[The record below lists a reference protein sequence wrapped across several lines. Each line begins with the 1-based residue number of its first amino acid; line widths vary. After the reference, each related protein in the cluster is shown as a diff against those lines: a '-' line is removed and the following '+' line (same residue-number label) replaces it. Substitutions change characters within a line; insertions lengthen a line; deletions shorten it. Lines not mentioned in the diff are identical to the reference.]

1 MTATI
6 ERVPGAGLDIDEVLE
21 VYRASG
27 LGERRPVDD
36 RPRFAQML
44 ANANLVLTARV
55 GGVLIGIARSVSD
68 FAYATYLCDIAVVRS
83 HQHGGVG
90 RALIAATRHAAPGA
104 KIVLLSAPAATGYY
118 PHIGFRAHGSAWVLD
133 PDVSLER
140 ASVSAASTVNVLQGR

>member
-1 MTATI
+1 MTPAI
-6 ERVPGAGLDIDEVLE
+6 ERVPGAGLDVDEVLE

-27 LGERRPVDD
+27 LGERRPIGD

-55 GGVLIGIARSVSD
+55 DGVLIGIARSISD
-68 FAYATYLCDIAVVRS
+68 FAYATYLSDIAVVRG

-90 RALIAATRHAAPGA
+90 RALIAATQHAAPSA

-118 PHIGFRAHGSAWVLD
+118 PHIGFRAHGSAWVLE
-133 PDVSLER
+133 PGVSPER
-140 ASVSAASTVNVLQGR
+140 PSVLTANTL